1 MAKSKPVKRTKRNKP
16 YPPLSLIDKTIYTV
30 LGVVFAVSAYSAIW
44 LFPSLLKLFAFR
56 DSAELAVNY
65 TSPFLGFPLVA
76 LLSVCLAVIGGAI
89 CTCKRPI
96 VGNKKVDYNNTSKY
110 RSVRPLYQFKRS
122 VKEKNRRLDRTIK
135 AVVGVLFL
143 LSGLLFM
150 LSFFDRWVITDSAVI
165 KYDCLN
171 REAET
176 YSFSDIEAYSID
188 SVSDS
193 WLSLHYYS
201 EKQSICLTLKLKS
214 GEEIAFSAEEIRGT
228 EAFGKIDTLITAPK
242 TVGSDEYL
250 ENYIQSKNLSDDEI
264 DILYQCFDKNR

>member
-1 MAKSKPVKRTKRNKP
+1 MAKSKPVKRKKRNKP

-30 LGVVFAVSAYSAIW
+30 LGVVFAVLAYSAIW

-76 LLSVCLAVIGGAI
+76 LLSVCLAVLGGII
-89 CTCKRPI
+89 CTCRRPI
-96 VGNKKVDYNNTSKY
+96 VGNKNIDYNNTSKY
-110 RSVRPLYQFKRS
+110 RCVTPLYKFRRS
-122 VKEKNRRLDRTIK
+122 VKKKNRRLDRTIK
-135 AVVGVLFL
+135 SVVGVLFL
-143 LSGLLFM
+143 FFGLLFV
-150 LSFFDRWVITDSAVI
+150 LSFFGRWVITDSTVI
-165 KYDCLN
+165 KHDCLN

-188 SVSDS
+188 SISNS

-201 EKQSICLTLKLKS
+201 EKKDIRLTIKLENGK
-214 GEEIAFSAEEIRGT
+214 EITFTAEEIKNV
-228 EAFGKIDTLITAPK
+228 EALGLLDTRITAPK

-264 DILYQCFDKNR
+264 EILYQCFDKNR